1 MSDQQDP
8 ALEEEAEEEENNLVS
23 HEDYILRAERSVGTS
38 AAGKAA
44 NGAIL
49 ALARAAR
56 SFLLY
61 DARNAAIRAFLDD
74 FQKRMDHFFA
84 HHGEM
89 SLQVRPFELVLEGQE
104 VIYIER
110 DRTRSLAFRLFR
122 DGVRS
127 IVIEATVNW
136 DELLRLLEILS
147 IRYTGIRSQEDDIVT
162 LLWKASFQNIR
173 IEAVEGVMLD
183 EDEDRA
189 LGDGYGAY
197 GGGGGGGEGEGD
209 DGGGE
214 PGEYRGPA
222 RGISSQFEAPRDRD
236 KPLPKLGDP
245 GELRFAPLTAGQI
258 AMLRA
263 ELDTQDLA
271 FASLTLVERLVL
283 LVHDPVDP
291 MEFEDVRHFV
301 IELRDFLMAEEQ
313 LGSLVTLIDLVS
325 GVGEVD
331 PDAVRPIL
339 AGFVDAHAIRRI
351 LHSIQTTHDR
361 PPDELLHLLDLV
373 EGNHLDTVI
382 ELVEV
387 ERAAAP
393 RRIARQ
399 LVERYIPG
407 NEDYVIQRML
417 NAKDPGVMRDL
428 LRACAHSV
436 PERALQVAE
445 ALAATGEP
453 DVLRELLYFLQHI
466 PSSHDAS
473 AALLNLLNCTV
484 SEVRVAAIQELG
496 QREHTQVRPLI
507 THLTEHRPLPNA
519 EAEALGLAIARLDPR
534 LGQVRFREWIRPG
547 GFFARLF
554 SGAGDVTLQWAA
566 VSGLELLEEESD
578 DDLLEWLGKRA
589 GDELYQR
596 CKASLVRRKQ
606 RRREAAHG

>member
-8 ALEEEAEEEENNLVS
+8 ALEEEEEDNNLVS
-23 HEDYILRAERSVGTS
+23 HEDYILRAERSVGTTP
-38 AAGKAA
+38 AGKAA

-61 DARNAAIRAFLDD
+61 DAKNQAIRAFLDD

-89 SLQVRPFELVLEGQE
+89 SLQVRPFELVLEGGE

-127 IVIEATVNW
+127 LVIEATVNW

-162 LLWKASFQNIR
+162 LLWKAAFQNIR

-183 EDEDRA
+183 EEEERA
-189 LGDGYGAY
+189 QGGGMGSGGAY
-197 GGGGGGGEGEGD
+197 AGTDVGEGEA
-209 DGGGE
+209 
-214 PGEYRGPA
+214 GEYQGPA
-222 RGISSQFEAPRDRD
+222 RGVSAQFKAPRDRD
-236 KPLPKLGDP
+236 KPLPRLGEP
-245 GELRFAPLTAGQI
+245 GELRFAPLTRGQI
-258 AMLRA
+258 DMLRA

-271 FASLTLVERLVL
+271 FASLTLVERLL
-283 LVHDPVDP
+283 HLVNDPVDP
-291 MEFEDVRHFV
+291 MVFEDVRHFV

-313 LGSLVTLIDLVS
+313 LGSLVTLIDLIASV
-325 GVGEVD
+325 EETD

-351 LHSIQTTHDR
+351 LLSIQHTHNR

-373 EGNHLDTVI
+373 EGNHLDTFI
-382 ELVEV
+382 EIVEV
-387 ERAAAP
+387 ERGAAP

-417 NAKDPGVMRDL
+417 NAHDPGVMRDL
-428 LRACAHSV
+428 LRACAHAV
-436 PERALQVAE
+436 PERALEVAE
-445 ALAATGEP
+445 ALAGTGEP

-473 AALLNLLNCTV
+473 QALLNLLNCSV
-484 SEVRVAAIQELG
+484 SEVRVAAITELG
-496 QREHTQVRPLI
+496 SREHTQVRPLI
-507 THLTEHRPLPNA
+507 THLDEHRPLPNA

-534 LGQVRFREWIRPG
+534 LAQVRFREWIRPG

-554 SGAGDVTLQWAA
+554 AGSGDVTLQWAA
-566 VSGLELLEEESD
+566 AAGLELLDEEQD
-578 DDLLEWLGKRA
+578 DDLLEWLAKRA
-589 GDELYQR
+589 GDDLYKR
-596 CKASLVRRKQ
+596 CKATLVRRRQ
-606 RRREAAHG
+606 RRREAAHGG

>member
-8 ALEEEAEEEENNLVS
+8 ALEEEEEETNLVS

-38 AAGKAA
+38 KAGKAA
-44 NGAIL
+44 NGAVL

-89 SLQVRPFELVLEGQE
+89 SLQIRPFEMVLEGGE
-104 VIYIER
+104 VIYVER

-122 DGVRS
+122 DGVRNL
-127 IVIEATVNW
+127 VIEATVNW

-162 LLWKASFQNIR
+162 LLWKAAFQNIR
-173 IEAVEGVMLD
+173 IQAVEGVMLD
-183 EDEDRA
+183 EEEERVA
-189 LGDGYGAY
+189 EGGYGGYGGAYAGDGDA
-197 GGGGGGGEGEGD
+197 EAQD
-209 DGGGE
+209 
-214 PGEYRGPA
+214 GEYTGPA
-222 RGISSQFEAPRDRD
+222 RRISAQFDAPRDRD
-236 KPLPKLGDP
+236 RPLPRLGESR
-245 GELRFAPLTAGQI
+245 ELRYAPLTRGQVD
-258 AMLRA
+258 MLRA

-271 FASLTLVERLVL
+271 FASLTLVERLL
-283 LVHDPVDP
+283 HLVNDPVDP
-291 MEFEDVRHFV
+291 MVFEDVRHFV
-301 IELRDFLMAEEQ
+301 IELRVFLMAEEQ
-313 LGSLVTLIDLVS
+313 LGSLVTLIDLVAS
-325 GVGEVD
+325 VEDAD
-331 PDAVRPIL
+331 PDAIRPIL

-351 LHSIQTTHDR
+351 LKSIQHTHSQ

-373 EGNHLDTVI
+373 EGNHLDTFI

-387 ERAAAP
+387 ERGAAP

-407 NEDYVIQRML
+407 NEDYAIQRML
-417 NAKDPGVMRDL
+417 AASDPGVMRDL
-428 LRACAHSV
+428 LRACAHAV
-436 PERALQVAE
+436 PERTLEAAE

-473 AALLNLLNCTV
+473 AALLNLLNCGV
-484 SEVRVAAIQELG
+484 SEVRTAAIDELG

-507 THLTEHRPLPNA
+507 THLTEHRPLPNE

-534 LGQVRFREWIRPG
+534 LAQVRFREWIRPG
-547 GFFARLF
+547 GFFARF
-554 SGAGDVTLQWAA
+554 FAGSGDVTLQFAA
-566 VSGLELLEEESD
+566 AAGLELLDEEGD
-578 DDLLEWLGKRA
+578 DALLEWLGKRA
-589 GDELYQR
+589 GDDLYRR
-596 CKASLVRRKQ
+596 CKASIVRRRQ
-606 RRREAAHG
+606 RRRGGAAAHV